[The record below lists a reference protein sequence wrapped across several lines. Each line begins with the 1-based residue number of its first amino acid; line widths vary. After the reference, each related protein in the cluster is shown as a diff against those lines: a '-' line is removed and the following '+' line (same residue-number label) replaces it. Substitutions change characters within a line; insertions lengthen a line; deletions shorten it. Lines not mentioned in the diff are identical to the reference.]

1 MAELEAADGREGG
14 NQSERASERGSN
26 AAMAGA
32 IRCHYEVLEVEH
44 TANDD
49 EIKKA
54 FRKLALKVRPQKQTR

>member
-1 MAELEAADGREGG
+1 
-14 NQSERASERGSN
+14 
-26 AAMAGA
+26 MAGA